1 MRLIFVLAAAKALAP
16 PSTKHTST
24 ASTKRAGILSTGRFV
39 VVRSSSYDVE
49 GGAESSAP
57 YGIEDPPAAAAAP
70 TKDVAALKSKLFAAC
85 AAADRG
91 FAASPADRQEI
102 EALLDELSPL
112 SPTDEPTRGL
122 AEGAAD
128 APLRK
133 CWRLVYTSASDVSTL
148 AANPLASLGGIYQ
161 DARELPVVVNVID
174 SFPRCVS
181 ASPTRS
187 LDVADDSPIRE
198 NISRRRL
205 LANLPP
211 DAASKLATTTRL
223 RVQTRARPRSAT
235 RVGLSFESV
244 GAEQLAILGQEVP
257 DWLPKP
263 KVDLPQLGLD
273 VQRRIF
279 NVGDEEDPRDAA
291 SNPAFFDVM
300 FLDDELLVI
309 KQGSPGGLF
318 AAVAV
323 DELAKGY

>member
-1 MRLIFVLAAAKALAP
+1 MRIMLSVTVAASALAP
-16 PSTKHTST
+16 L
-24 ASTKRAGILSTGRFV
+24 TKRLGTPGRLV
-39 VVRSSSYDVE
+39 VVSSSSYDVE

-57 YGIEDPPAAAAAP
+57 YDIEEPAPAAEP

-91 FAASPADRQEI
+91 FAASPADRAEI

-112 SPTDEPTRGL
+112 SPIDEPTRGL

-174 SFPRCVS
+174 SFPR
-181 ASPTRS
+181 
-187 LDVADDSPIRE
+187 
-198 NISRRRL
+198 L

-211 DAASKLATTTRL
+211 DAASRLATTTRL

-235 RVGLSFESV
+235 RVGLSFERV

-257 DWLPKP
+257 DWLPRP
-263 KVDLPQLGLD
+263 AVDLPQLGLD

-279 NVGDEEDPRDAA
+279 NVGDDEDPRDAA

-300 FLDDELLVI
+300 YLDDELLVI
-309 KQGSPGGLF
+309 KQGSPGGMF

>member
-1 MRLIFVLAAAKALAP
+1 MRIMLSVTVAASALAP
-16 PSTKHTST
+16 L
-24 ASTKRAGILSTGRFV
+24 TKRLGTPGRFV
-39 VVRSSSYDVE
+39 VVSSAYDVE
-49 GGAESSAP
+49 GGEAGAVSSAP
-57 YGIEDPPAAAAAP
+57 YDIEEPAAEP

-91 FAASPADRQEI
+91 FAASPADRAEI

-112 SPTDEPTRGL
+112 SPIEEPTRGI

-235 RVGLSFESV
+235 RVGLSFERV
-244 GAEQLAILGQEVP
+244 GAEQLAVLGQAVP

-279 NVGDEEDPRDAA
+279 NVGDDEDPRDAA
-291 SNPAFFDVM
+291 SNPAFFDVQ
-300 FLDDELLVI
+300 FLDEELLVI
-309 KQGSPGGLF
+309 KQGSPGGMF

-323 DELAKGY
+323 DDLARGY

>member
-1 MRLIFVLAAAKALAP
+1 MRLLPLMLSSTCALAP
-16 PSTKHTST
+16 L
-24 ASTKRAGILSTGRFV
+24 TKRGTPGRIV
-39 VVRSSSYDVE
+39 AVRSSSYDVE

-57 YGIEDPPAAAAAP
+57 YDIEEPPAPAAEPA
-70 TKDVAALKSKLFAAC
+70 KDVAALKSKLFAAC

-91 FAASPADRQEI
+91 FAASPADRAEI

-112 SPTDEPTRGL
+112 SPIEEPTRGIT
-122 AEGAAD
+122 EGAAD

-161 DARELPVVVNVID
+161 DARELPIVVNVID
-174 SFPRCVS
+174 SFP
-181 ASPTRS
+181 
-187 LDVADDSPIRE
+187 
-198 NISRRRL
+198 RL

-235 RVGLSFESV
+235 RVGLSFERV
-244 GAEQLAILGQEVP
+244 GAEQLAVLGQAVP

-263 KVDLPQLGLD
+263 KVDLPQIGLD

-279 NVGDEEDPRDAA
+279 SVGDDEDPRDAA

-300 FLDDELLVI
+300 FLDEELLVI
-309 KQGSPGGLF
+309 KQGSPGGMF
-318 AAVAV
+318 AAVTV

>member
-1 MRLIFVLAAAKALAP
+1 MRLLLVLTAASALAP
-16 PSTKHTST
+16 PSTKHTSWS
-24 ASTKRAGILSTGRFV
+24 STKRAGILSTGRV
-39 VVRSSSYDVE
+39 VAVRSSSYDVE
-49 GGAESSAP
+49 GGDTSSAP
-57 YGIEDPPAAAAAP
+57 YDIEEPPAPDDEP

-91 FAASPADRQEI
+91 FAASPADRAEI

-112 SPTDEPTRGL
+112 SPIEEPTRGI

-161 DARELPVVVNVID
+161 DARELPVVTNVID
-174 SFPRCVS
+174 SFP
-181 ASPTRS
+181 
-187 LDVADDSPIRE
+187 
-198 NISRRRL
+198 RL

-211 DAASKLATTTRL
+211 DTASKLATTTRL
-223 RVQTRARPRSAT
+223 RVQTRARPRSGT
-235 RVGLSFESV
+235 RVGLSFERV
-244 GAEQLAILGQEVP
+244 GAEQLAVLGQAVP

-279 NVGDEEDPRDAA
+279 SVGDEEDPRDAA

-300 FLDDELLVI
+300 YLDDELLVI

>member
-1 MRLIFVLAAAKALAP
+1 MRLLPLMLSSTCALAP
-16 PSTKHTST
+16 L
-24 ASTKRAGILSTGRFV
+24 TKRLGTPVRSVT
-39 VVRSSSYDVE
+39 VRSSSYDVE
-49 GGAESSAP
+49 GGDTSSAP
-57 YGIEDPPAAAAAP
+57 YDIEEPPAAAAAP

-91 FAASPADRQEI
+91 FAASPADRAEI

-174 SFPRCVS
+174 SFPR
-181 ASPTRS
+181 
-187 LDVADDSPIRE
+187 
-198 NISRRRL
+198 L

-211 DAASKLATTTRL
+211 DAASRLATTTRL

-235 RVGLSFESV
+235 RVGLSFERV
-244 GAEQLAILGQEVP
+244 GAEQLAVLGQAVP
-257 DWLPKP
+257 DWLPRP
-263 KVDLPQLGLD
+263 AVDLPQLGLD

-300 FLDDELLVI
+300 YLDDELLVI
-309 KQGSPGGLF
+309 KQGSPGGMF